1 MQDDS
6 IKTKVHFIG
15 INGSGIS
22 GVACI
27 AKQRGFEV
35 DGCDLKTEI
44 NNYTQQ
50 LLDNNINISNGHNVE
65 HLKDIDIVVLS
76 PALLYK
82 DKYKQIEETNVAM
95 ETKKTIKWQQFL
107 GEYIMK
113 DKNVVAVAGTH
124 GKTTTTSLVALF
136 LEKAN
141 FDPTVFVGGIVK
153 EWGTTYRVG
162 NSDYYICEGDEYD
175 GNFLYYNPKYIILNN
190 LEMEHPERFKNI
202 EDYTNNF
209 KQFLYTVQ
217 NDGKIVFNYDDLNL
231 KNLILSMMNFFEEKN
246 VQIIGYTFNEK
257 IEKNSKVKL
266 IKAKK
271 EKEKLVV
278 NGVELKHHLLG
289 EHNAK
294 NISAA
299 SILALELGV
308 DIDTIKS
315 VLKNF
320 CGSKRRID
328 LVFHD
333 NRIKLY
339 DDYAHHHTQIKC
351 TLEAIKEIVDN
362 NEKIIAVLEP
372 HLISRIKNN
381 VQEYNNALLIADYP
395 IVTKVFKSRESFM
408 DDIDVKSLLNND
420 KVECIDDFDNVV
432 ERIKTIISND
442 KNDKFSVIVMGAGNS
457 YKITEKLKKLFTE
470 SKNK

>member
-1 MQDDS
+1 MQNNN
-6 IKTKVHFIG
+6 KTKIHFIG

-27 AKQRGFEV
+27 AKQRGFNV

-50 LLDNNINISNGHNVE
+50 LLDNDINILNGHNAE
-65 HLKDIDIVVLS
+65 HLKDVDIVVLS

-82 DKYKQIEETNVAM
+82 DKYKQIEETKVAM
-95 ETKKTIKWQQFL
+95 ETKKTMKWQQFL

-113 DKNVVAVAGTH
+113 DKKVIAVAGTH

-141 FDPTVFVGGIVK
+141 FDPTVFIGGIVK

-162 NSDYYICEGDEYD
+162 HSDYYVCEGDEYD

-190 LEMEHPERFKNI
+190 LEMEHPERFKDI

-209 KQFLYTVQ
+209 KQFLYTIQ
-217 NDGKIVFNYDDLNL
+217 NNGKIIFNYDDLNL
-231 KNLILSMMNFFEEKN
+231 RNLVLSLMDFFETKN
-246 VQIIGYTFNEK
+246 TEIIGYTFNEIIEENTK
-257 IEKNSKVKL
+257 IKIIKV
-266 IKAKK
+266 KK
-271 EKEKLVV
+271 EKGKVV
-278 NGVELKHHLLG
+278 INGVELKHNLLG
-289 EHNAK
+289 GHNAK

-308 DIDTIKS
+308 NANNIED

-328 LVFHD
+328 LVFDD
-333 NRIKLY
+333 NNIKLY

-351 TLEAIKEIVDN
+351 TLEAIKEIIDD

-381 VQEYNNALLIADYP
+381 AKEYEDALLIADYP

-420 KVECIDDFDNVV
+420 KIEYIEDFEDV
-432 ERIKTIISND
+432 IKKITTIISND